1 MNDAEVYQ
9 KYDLERKKALS
20 FTISFDDN
28 MKAQM
33 RFDSD
38 FSEIIL
44 FDKDLEVCRGKC
56 QKGTWKANYNDVVY
70 VVEDNNMTAK
80 KAKNIMDIAVFEKAT
95 SVMYPWKMQPKDIEK
110 YIPYI
115 LRYLPEGYDTD
126 TLFDVFSKVDDE
138 IDIPA
143 YLNNTVSLNTIRIRY
158 STVNCENKVRKWNQL
173 LEEILKKWWAE
184 DGLDLPSADD
194 PVVECYIDE
203 NKHKV
208 NTFKEL
214 ITELNILYWSN
225 KSNCNQK
232 DIDSDFDDEDF
243 TLYKQ
248 TKDILQKRG
257 YQIKK
262 LDLCKPQD
270 SCTYNPLMYT
280 KTERDVLTVANFIL
294 NATTDKNATGTVELE
309 KAKQLLLLTCIYYV
323 LENETDK
330 TLLQVKGTL
339 DCFLKMDKISDKPGF
354 STGLTAEYYKRFLE
368 LDEELR
374 YSVIISTYFHLFSFL
389 SPKISSVVCS
399 DDVHLDKF
407 MEEKTVL
414 FVNSK
419 KIDVSSKTT
428 DLSGLLYHQM
438 CSIAE
443 NNAINHIPFTYRVT
457 LLIDDITC
465 YEDITYFVYWIEYG
479 KGYGISITATLQS
492 LEQLNCAYEETCI
505 AILEHIDKLVFLSD
519 DFLLCFDKQ
528 LSKYLEFKYGNGF
541 LSELEDMTKEEIMVC
556 ITDKAY
562 KILQRKENLWQ

>member
-1 MNDAEVYQ
+1 MSMATTVLKAEQYSVVNIKWKWDTDGDEELFDSLPEEIVLPLQFASAAEGEDYLDDISEWISDKYGYLHNGFSVRKEHIAYVVFSEMQKQWINELLQMNDAEVYQ

-208 NTFKEL
+208 NTFKEP

-232 DIDSDFDDEDF
+232 DIDSDFDVQVKRKLSLKEYLMMQF
-243 TLYKQ
+243 NYCNAIAI
-248 TKDILQKRG
+248 DILEHNK
-257 YQIKK
+257 
-262 LDLCKPQD
+262 
-270 SCTYNPLMYT
+270 
-280 KTERDVLTVANFIL
+280 
-294 NATTDKNATGTVELE
+294 
-309 KAKQLLLLTCIYYV
+309 
-323 LENETDK
+323 
-330 TLLQVKGTL
+330 
-339 DCFLKMDKISDKPGF
+339 
-354 STGLTAEYYKRFLE
+354 
-368 LDEELR
+368 
-374 YSVIISTYFHLFSFL
+374 
-389 SPKISSVVCS
+389 
-399 DDVHLDKF
+399 
-407 MEEKTVL
+407 
-414 FVNSK
+414 SK
-419 KIDVSSKTT
+419 KI
-428 DLSGLLYHQM
+428 
-438 CSIAE
+438 
-443 NNAINHIPFTYRVT
+443 
-457 LLIDDITC
+457 
-465 YEDITYFVYWIEYG
+465 
-479 KGYGISITATLQS
+479 
-492 LEQLNCAYEETCI
+492 
-505 AILEHIDKLVFLSD
+505 
-519 DFLLCFDKQ
+519 
-528 LSKYLEFKYGNGF
+528 
-541 LSELEDMTKEEIMVC
+541 
-556 ITDKAY
+556 
-562 KILQRKENLWQ
+562 

>member
-1 MNDAEVYQ
+1 MSMTTTVLKAEQYSVVNIKWKWDTDGDEELFDSLPEEIVLPLQFASAAEGEDYLDDISEWISDKYGYLHNGFSVRKEYIAYVVFSEMQKQWINELLQMNDAEVYQ

-232 DIDSDFDDEDF
+232 DIDSDFDVQVKRKLSLKEYLMMQF
-243 TLYKQ
+243 NYCNAIAI
-248 TKDILQKRG
+248 DILEHNK
-257 YQIKK
+257 
-262 LDLCKPQD
+262 
-270 SCTYNPLMYT
+270 
-280 KTERDVLTVANFIL
+280 
-294 NATTDKNATGTVELE
+294 
-309 KAKQLLLLTCIYYV
+309 
-323 LENETDK
+323 
-330 TLLQVKGTL
+330 
-339 DCFLKMDKISDKPGF
+339 
-354 STGLTAEYYKRFLE
+354 
-368 LDEELR
+368 
-374 YSVIISTYFHLFSFL
+374 
-389 SPKISSVVCS
+389 
-399 DDVHLDKF
+399 
-407 MEEKTVL
+407 
-414 FVNSK
+414 SK
-419 KIDVSSKTT
+419 KIQEYVKQFAQIESPVADGTDV
-428 DLSGLLYHQM
+428 DWIRINWGDIYIFLYDNG
-438 CSIAE
+438 SIRYQLDPHNGYGNE
-443 NNAINHIPFTYRVT
+443 
-457 LLIDDITC
+457 LIDTF
-465 YEDITYFVYWIEYG
+465 ERGRF
-479 KGYGISITATLQS
+479 TAEILTLEEAPVARNGV
-492 LEQLNCAYEETCI
+492 LYYEEETGYP
-505 AILEHIDKLVFLSD
+505 D
-519 DFLLCFDKQ
+519 DVPM
-528 LSKYLEFKYGNGF
+528 YLP
-541 LSELEDMTKEEIMVC
+541 M
-556 ITDKAY
+556 
-562 KILQRKENLWQ
+562 R